1 MPILIVTHNPRD
13 WPLDV
18 PGVQVVGARAYL
30 TDPSFSEMRGA
41 KVFNLAR
48 SYRYQTMGYYVSL
61 LAEARGHRP
70 LPSVS
75 TVQDLKSPLIVRAA
89 SEDLSALIQKSL
101 APLVSTEFVLSV
113 YFGRNP
119 AQRYDRLSRELY
131 NLFPAPLLRARFV
144 RGAEGWAL
152 QNIVPIAANEIPEHH
167 REFVIEAATRH
178 FAGKQR
184 HGRKRREARYDLAI
198 LHNPAEVLPPSDAG
212 ALRRFMRA
220 AESLGMEPELITRD
234 DYGRLGEFDAL
245 FIRETTAVNHH
256 TYRFARRA
264 EAQGLVVIDDP
275 ASIVRCSNK
284 VYLAELMARHR
295 IPAPRSVILS
305 RSTLRGSLER
315 LGLPCILKQPDSAFS
330 QGVLKVETEQDYYRE
345 VERLLEKSDLI
356 IAQEFVPT
364 EFDWRVGICNRHVL
378 YVCKY
383 FMARRHWQIV
393 KREDSG
399 RLREGRTETF
409 AVDDAPPSIVRTALK
424 VANLVGDGLYGVD
437 LKQLGKRAYVIEVND
452 NPSIEAGVED
462 AVLKDDLYRAIMQTI
477 LTRVEA
483 RKART

>member
-1 MPILIVTHNPRD
+1 MPILIVTHNPKD

-18 PGVQVVGARAYL
+18 PGVEVVGARAYL

-48 SYRYQTMGYYVSL
+48 SYRYQTLGYYVSL

-70 LPSVS
+70 LPSVN
-75 TVQDLKSPLIVRAA
+75 TVQDLKTPLVVRTA
-89 SEDLSALIQKSL
+89 SEDLSALIQRSL
-101 APLVSTEFVLSV
+101 APLVSSEFVLSI

-119 AQRYDRLSRELY
+119 AQRYDRLCRELY
-131 NLFPAPLLRARFV
+131 NVFPAPLLRARFV
-144 RGAEGWAL
+144 RGADGWAL
-152 QNIVPIAANEIPEHH
+152 QGIVPIAANEIPESH
-167 REFVIEAATRH
+167 REFVIEAATRY

-184 HGRKRREARYDLAI
+184 PGRKRRNARYDLAI
-198 LHNPAEVLPPSDAG
+198 LHNPAEVLPPSDPA
-212 ALRRFMRA
+212 ALKRFMRA
-220 AESLGMEPELITRD
+220 AETLGMEPELITRD

-264 EAQGLVVIDDP
+264 AAQGLVVIDDP
-275 ASIVRCSNK
+275 VSIVRCSNK
-284 VYLAELMARHR
+284 VYLAELMTRHR
-295 IPAPRSVILS
+295 IPAPRTVILS
-305 RSTLRGSLER
+305 RSTLRGSLET

-330 QGVLKVETEQDYYRE
+330 QGVVKVETETDFYQE

-364 EFDWRVGICNRHVL
+364 EFDWRVGICNRRVM

-393 KREDSG
+393 KRETSG
-399 RLREGRTETF
+399 RLREGRTETLR
-409 AVDDAPPSIVRTALK
+409 VEDAPPAVVRTALR

-437 LKQLGKRAYVIEVND
+437 LKQIGKRVSVIEVND

-462 AVLKDDLYRAIMQTI
+462 AVLKDELYRGIMQTI
-477 LTRVEA
+477 LDRIEA
-483 RKART
+483 RKVRS